1 MSPLIKGENMSYKSD
16 VKPVV
21 TSSTSAVLFTGPTRL
36 RGYMIQST
44 GSSGTAIINGLANA
58 TTVSS
63 STNTQVYIGVSV
75 DAGRT
80 ETLNIPE
87 DGVLYAVRNGTG
99 IIDGIGVTS
108 NSSALSITL
117 FIDK

>member
-1 MSPLIKGENMSYKSD
+1 MSYKSD
-16 VKPVV
+16 VKPVYIAAA
-21 TSSTSAVLFTGPTRL
+21 SAVAFTGRTRL
-36 RGYMIQST
+36 RGYVVQST
-44 GSSGTAIINGLANA
+44 GSSGTLVINGLANA

-63 STNTQVYIGVSV
+63 STNTQVYIPIQV
-75 DAGRT
+75 AANQT

-87 DGVLYAVRNGTG
+87 DGVLYATRNGTA
-99 IIDGIGVTS
+99 IVDGIGVTA

>member
-1 MSPLIKGENMSYKSD
+1 MAMKSD

-21 TSSTSAVLFTGPTRL
+21 TSSTNAVLFTGPTRL

-63 STNTQVYIGVSV
+63 STNTQVYISV
-75 DAGRT
+75 AVGAGQT

-87 DGVLYAVRNGTG
+87 DGVLYAQRNGTG
-99 IIDGIGVTS
+99 IVDGVGVTA
-108 NSSALSITL
+108 NSSALTITL